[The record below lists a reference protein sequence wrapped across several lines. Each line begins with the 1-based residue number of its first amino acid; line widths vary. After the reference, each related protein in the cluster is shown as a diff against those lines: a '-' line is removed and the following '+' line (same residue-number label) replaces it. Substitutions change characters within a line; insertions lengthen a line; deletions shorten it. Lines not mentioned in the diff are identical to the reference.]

1 MVENQRTL
9 YQDKVAEFR
18 EKFGI
23 RHFLGII
30 GGANNDVSA
39 SGTEYQIT
47 LNGLTI
53 LEQKFGKLGIV
64 CGGTKGGIP
73 EFAYNLARQ
82 TNRHIVGVYP
92 EEGKKYALS
101 NLDLAIVVP
110 SPIYGDV
117 VWGSET
123 PVLTSLLDTVFVI
136 GGEWGTLI
144 EISTIIKNQKYRVK
158 NNLQPTKIIF
168 LPSKDGI
175 KQVISTALN
184 LFPHSDDVF
193 FPTSETEFCH
203 TL

>member
-1 MVENQRTL
+1 MENQRTL

-30 GGANNDVSA
+30 GGANNETST
-39 SGTEYQIT
+39 TEYQIT
-47 LNGLTI
+47 INGLTI

-82 TNRHIVGVYP
+82 TNRHVVGVYP

-101 NLDLAIVVP
+101 NLDLAIVIP
-110 SPIYGDV
+110 PPIYGNI

-123 PVLTSLLDTVFVI
+123 PILASLVDTVFVH
-136 GGEWGTLI
+136 GGSWGTLI
-144 EISTIIKNQKYRVK
+144 EVATIAKNQKYRLRE
-158 NNLQPTKIIF
+158 NLSPTQVIF
-168 LPSKDGI
+168 LPNSSGI
-175 KQVISTALN
+175 NQVITAALGY
-184 LFPHSDDVF
+184 FPGEGISL
-193 FPTSETEFCH
+193 PTTELEFYQS
-203 TL
+203 LQ